1 MQKFVFHDVTF
12 GYNLSRMESTRVVKI
27 GRDVINNIFQRPL
40 GLLGGKWIGGVGREE

>member
-12 GYNLSRMESTRVVKI
+12 GYLSRMESTRVVKI
-27 GRDVINNIFQRPL
+27 ARDMIKNIFQRPL